1 MNALND
7 ICPDSLQSG
16 RGKGRDGADAADV
29 VSADQDPGAGGL
41 DEAFRRMSVAE
52 TPPSGGPP
60 RAPTRRAIAK
70 QQTRS
75 RILEAARRLFSE
87 HGYEGATIRDIAA
100 AASMST
106 GAVFANFSDK
116 YDLFHEILQLEA
128 ESAVDIMQAAVAD
141 GLKVDETI
149 LRMFGASFAHLESL
163 LPLARAAFA
172 VAVSAQGPAMAG
184 AECFVG
190 FLRLFRDPLDAAVA
204 RGELRVDADVQLL
217 NEMLWETYLGN
228 ILKMIYQGAP
238 PEVALE
244 RARAQ
249 VAVLLAGVRQI

>member
-1 MNALND
+1 MNVLND
-7 ICPDSLQSG
+7 VCPDSLRSG
-16 RGKGRDGADAADV
+16 RGKGRDGADSVDFA
-29 VSADQDPGAGGL
+29 SADQNRGSGGL
-41 DEAFRRMSVAE
+41 DETFHRMSIAE

-60 RAPTRRAIAK
+60 RAPTRRALAK

-75 RILEAARRLFSE
+75 RILDAARRLFSE

-106 GAVFANFSDK
+106 GAVFANFADK
-116 YDLFHEILQLEA
+116 YDLFHEILELEA
-128 ESAVDIMQAAVAD
+128 ESAVEIMQTAVA
-141 GLKVDETI
+141 GGATVDDT
-149 LRMFGASFAHLESL
+149 LQRMFRASFVHLESM

-184 AECFVG
+184 AECFG
-190 FLRLFRDPLDAAVA
+190 EFIRLFREPLDAAVA
-204 RGELRVDADVQLL
+204 RGELRADTDVQLL

-244 RARAQ
+244 RARLQ
-249 VAVLLAGVRQI
+249 VAVLLAGVRQT